1 MSHSPAA
8 FRYVKSLLDLA
19 VEKGVLENVHKDMLL
34 FSKVC
39 EENRAFTLMLRNPI
53 IRHDKKRE
61 VLESI
66 FKKKVH
72 ALTMAIFD
80 IITRKNREPLL
91 PQIAS
96 EFHNAYNEHKGIGRA
111 SVTTAVPLAPAQ
123 RKEFEKIVK
132 KLIDKSDI
140 EMDEKI
146 DKDMIGGFIL
156 KAGDKQIDASIKNKL
171 KALRTR
177 LNENP
182 YVKEF

>member
-8 FRYVKSLLDLA
+8 IRYVKSLLDLA
-19 VEKGVLENVHKDMLL
+19 VEKGALDQVHNDMLL

-53 IRHDKKRE
+53 IKHDKKRD
-61 VLESI
+61 VLENI

-96 EFHNAYNEHKGIGRA
+96 EFHNAYNEYKGVGKA
-111 SVTTAVPLAPAQ
+111 SITTAVPVDAAQ
-123 RKEFEKIVK
+123 RKEFEKIIK
-132 KLIDKSDI
+132 KLIDKKDI
-140 EMDEKI
+140 ELEEKV
-146 DKDMIGGFIL
+146 DKEMIGGFIL

-171 KALRTR
+171 KALRTK